1 MLRPLRIAVGALLL
15 AIGPIASAQPYPT
28 AKPVRIVVPYAA
40 GGTSDFVARLIAQK
54 LSERMQGSFVVENKP
69 GAGGRLGFDSA
80 AKSPADGYT
89 LASTDSSYAMLPALY
104 AKLPYDPADLQPVTL
119 LTQVPLVLVAAEK
132 TGFRSLQ
139 DLIAFAKANPGKLNF
154 GSGGIGS
161 GTHLPGELLKH
172 AAGIDIVHVPFK
184 GAGEAMNAVLGGT
197 VDLLVTAAPTA
208 APHVKSGRV
217 RGLAVTSARR
227 AAALP
232 DVATAAEGGLPAF
245 AITGWVGLTAPK
257 GTPPEVVRRLRAEAV
272 AALALPDVMERLAA
286 LGAEPVG
293 STPEEFGQVI
303 AQETVRWT
311 EIVKAANI
319 KLE

>member
-1 MLRPLRIAVGALLL
+1 MFPALRMTFGALLL
-15 AIGPIASAQPYPT
+15 AAAAGAAAQAYPS

-40 GGTSDFVARLIAQK
+40 GGTSDFVARLIGQK
-54 LSERMQGSFVVENKP
+54 LGERMQGSFIVENKP
-69 GAGGRLGFDSA
+69 GAGGRLGFDHA
-80 AKSPADGYT
+80 AKSAADGYT

-104 AKLPYDPADLQPVTL
+104 AKLPYDPADLQPVSL
-119 LTQVPLVLVAAEK
+119 LTQVPLVLVAADK
-132 TGFRSLQ
+132 TGFRSLG
-139 DLIAFAKANPGKLNF
+139 DLITFAKANPGKLNY

-161 GTHLPGELLKH
+161 ATHLAGELLRH
-172 AAGIDIVHVPFK
+172 SAGVDIVHVPFK

-217 RGLAVTSARR
+217 RGLVVTSPKR

-232 DVATAAEGGLPAF
+232 EVATSTEAGLPAF
-245 AITGWVGLTAPK
+245 AITGWVGLSAPR
-257 GTPPEVVRRLRAEAV
+257 GTPPDVVRRLRAEAV
-272 AALALPDVMERLAA
+272 AALAQPDVAERLVAQ
-286 LGAEPVG
+286 GAEAVG

-303 AQETVRWT
+303 AQDTKRWT